1 MQTTTKQN
9 QSPSISEPAE
19 NSSKNEPLATS
30 DDRTQLHDLL
40 KEFSTL
46 MVATYDKTGKHPRL
60 NARPMQVAK
69 LEDDC
74 SLVFVTAKQSEK
86 VAEAQHI
93 DGNVIGQSLMRQVSL
108 FGTFEIS
115 TDRTKMAEVWSKA
128 FDVWFPQGKDDPT
141 ACLMVFTP
149 RDAELWDSS
158 GLKGLRYLLES
169 AKALLTK
176 TTPESSPDQ
185 HAKLKLNRA

>member
-1 MQTTTKQN
+1 MHTPTNSQSNSAPVESDTKGEQ
-9 QSPSISEPAE
+9 
-19 NSSKNEPLATS
+19 LANTEE
-30 DDRTQLHDLL
+30 RTLLYDLL

-60 NARPMQVAK
+60 NARPMHVAK

-74 SLVFVTAKQSEK
+74 SLVFITAKTS
-86 VAEAQHI
+86 EAQQV
-93 DGNVIGQSLMRQVSL
+93 DGNVIGQSMMRQVSL
-108 FGTFEIS
+108 YGAFEIS
-115 TDRTKMAEVWSKA
+115 TDRAKMAEVWSKG

-141 ACLMVFTP
+141 ACMMTFKP

-176 TTPESSPDQ
+176 TTPESSSDQ